1 MCDYSLCGLP
11 NRLALEGEELV
22 SYRFRTGSIGLASP
36 LDLIAARPSP
46 SSRPQ
51 TFWQQIKRLLEG
63 DTPSHPITAVCIP
76 PGAQL
81 LLKNIPADLQRHWQI
96 AAEESAFFV
105 QTSHNVNSYRDAV
118 QFYNGKQ
125 ALLQNLR
132 EGIRV
137 EVLSLGAAVAD
148 EEREREDQ
156 RAVPAL

>member
-11 NRLALEGEELV
+11 TRLALEGEELV

-36 LDLIAARPSP
+36 LDLITARRSP
-46 SSRPQ
+46 SSRPR
-51 TFWQQIKRLLEG
+51 TLWQKIRRLLEG
-63 DTPSHPITAVCIP
+63 DTPSYPVTAVCIP

-81 LLKNIPADLQRHWQI
+81 MLKNIPADLQRRWQI

-105 QTSHNVNSYRDAV
+105 QTSHNVNNYRDAV

-137 EVLSLGAAVAD
+137 EVLSLGGAVAD
-148 EEREREDQ
+148 EEHEREDR